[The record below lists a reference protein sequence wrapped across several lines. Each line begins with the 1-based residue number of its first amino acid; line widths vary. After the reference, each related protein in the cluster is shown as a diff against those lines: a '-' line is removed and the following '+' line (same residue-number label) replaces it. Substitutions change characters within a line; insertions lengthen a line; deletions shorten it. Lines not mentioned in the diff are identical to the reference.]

1 MLSTICILFTG
12 WNYTVALLKVYKPL
26 TLYRKTIIYTTQ
38 LIYYISMIIGQSI
51 LELTDVT
58 FNWLMVLLAL
68 IAFSSLLVDLS
79 SYLFKRLENKYIKY
93 RTSRKNR

>member
-1 MLSTICILFTG
+1 MLSTVCILFTG
-12 WNYTVALLKVYKPL
+12 WNYTIALLKVYKPL
-26 TLYRKTIIYTTQ
+26 TIYRKIVIYTTQ

-68 IAFSSLLVDLS
+68 IAFSSLLVDLTGF
-79 SYLFKRLENKYIKY
+79 LFKQLENKYIKY
-93 RTSRKNR
+93 K